1 MLAAGARASNQR
13 DRGMSSGGG
22 WRRGACRR
30 AAVEHKMRLAS
41 SSSPAA
47 TIPARTRAGSAL
59 QQNRA
64 IGVRQDARRAIAIP
78 PRHQPAAATLLF
90 RAGDLQHGRLAVVP
104 DGHKQ
109 A

>member
-1 MLAAGARASNQR
+1 MQARGDRTQDTARLVVITGRDHRRQAARA
-13 DRGMSSGGG
+13 D
-22 WRRGACRR
+22 GAF
-30 AAVEHKMRLAS
+30 
-41 SSSPAA
+41 
-47 TIPARTRAGSAL
+47 
-59 QQNRA
+59 QQECM
-64 IGVRQDARRAIAIP
+64 IVLRQDARRAIAIP